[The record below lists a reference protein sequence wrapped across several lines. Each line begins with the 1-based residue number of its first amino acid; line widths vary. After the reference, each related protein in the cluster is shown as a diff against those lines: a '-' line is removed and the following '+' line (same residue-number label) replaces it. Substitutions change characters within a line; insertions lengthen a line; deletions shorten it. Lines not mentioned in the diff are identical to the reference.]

1 MTSSDAEI
9 FPMTVMVA
17 DCRDGGKVRGLGRD
31 HSRGLEFRGVDRVLQ
46 AASNETLKLPGGFVH
61 RDHRRAAATSH
72 LFCAAPSCGT
82 LYTSALDCERG
93 RLMEGACMLNVSR
106 PLA

>member
-61 RDHRRAAATSH
+61 RDHRRAAANSLTSFARRRH
-72 LFCAAPSCGT
+72 VAFFT
-82 LYTSALDCERG
+82 LRRSIVNA
-93 RLMEGACMLNVSR
+93 GA
-106 PLA
+106 